1 MTATT
6 RATRTEWVGLALLV
20 LPMLMVSTDVTV
32 LFLALPTLSA
42 DLQPTATQALWI
54 THVYG
59 FLIAGFLVTMGR
71 LADRVGPRRLLL
83 TGSTAFAVLS
93 VVAAFAV
100 SAEMLI
106 VARALLGV
114 AGATL
119 MPSLYSL
126 LRMMFH
132 DETQRRFAIA
142 VVFSAFSAG
151 GALGPLLGGVML
163 EHFWWG
169 SVFLINVPTMLLL
182 VLAGRVLLPERE
194 PGSTGSADLPSVVLS
209 VVGMLAVVYGLQELV
224 AGAGAG
230 LLALV
235 AAGVGVLVLF
245 TRRQR
250 RLRDPLFQLALL
262 EDRRV
267 AGALVALLVSTVGIV
282 GIFYLFTQHLQWVLG
297 YTPLEAGVATLPW
310 IVLNIVGALLAPAL
324 AARLGARA
332 VVVGGLG
339 VAIVGAV
346 LVLSSWGALTA
357 TVAVVSLGHGA
368 AMALASDLV
377 ISSAPVRHAGS
388 AAAAQEVGGELGAAL
403 GIAVGGTTG
412 LLAYRA
418 SFDPPPGMS
427 EDVAEAARSSVHE
440 GAAVAGDLAE
450 GAVVLETV
458 REAATTGLQAFTG
471 VAGVL
476 LAVAAV
482 VAALG
487 LRPSRT

>member
-1 MTATT
+1 MPMTATT

-42 DLQPTATQALWI
+42 DLQPTATQALWL

-346 LVLSSWGALTA
+346 LV
-357 TVAVVSLGHGA
+357 
-368 AMALASDLV
+368 
-377 ISSAPVRHAGS
+377 
-388 AAAAQEVGGELGAAL
+388 
-403 GIAVGGTTG
+403 
-412 LLAYRA
+412 
-418 SFDPPPGMS
+418 
-427 EDVAEAARSSVHE
+427 
-440 GAAVAGDLAE
+440 
-450 GAVVLETV
+450 
-458 REAATTGLQAFTG
+458 
-471 VAGVL
+471 
-476 LAVAAV
+476 
-482 VAALG
+482 
-487 LRPSRT
+487 